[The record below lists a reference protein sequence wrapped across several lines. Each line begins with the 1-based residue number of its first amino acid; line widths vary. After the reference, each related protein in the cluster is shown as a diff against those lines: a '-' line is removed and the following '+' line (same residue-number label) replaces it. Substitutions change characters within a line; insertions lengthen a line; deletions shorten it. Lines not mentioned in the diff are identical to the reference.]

1 MAQRVIF
8 GCSDS
13 VAQQA
18 VQLSEFAELAPSRR
32 PMQRWEWREGPFK
45 QGWIILAADDLGGR
59 ISWEALDLIKRGG
72 AP

>member
-1 MAQRVIF
+1 MAQRVNF
-8 GCSDS
+8 GSSDD

-45 QGWIILAADDLGGR
+45 QGWIILAADDLANR
-59 ISWEALDLIKRGG
+59 IDRDDLSSLKCGVVL
-72 AP
+72 